1 MTSGISH
8 ESRKQSQR
16 RPAGELLARYRAILT
31 ASWAMRHELAGPAR
45 LADEAAFLPAALSLQ
60 ETPLHPAPL
69 RLAWVLIALFLIAV
83 TWAVCGKVDI
93 VAVAPGRIIVSERTK
108 VVQPLQNSVV
118 TRILVR
124 DGQHVKTGQALV
136 ELDPT
141 DARADK
147 ISLQEGRKNAQSEA
161 LRCHTL
167 LQALSDNQPD
177 APRLPAKAIPDGWSE
192 SEAGAVQYQLATQ
205 WQDIR
210 AQLARLEAEKQQRQ
224 AEVATARA
232 FISKLQTT
240 LPIVRKRE
248 KDFLQLAGKG
258 FVASH
263 AVQDKTRERIE
274 LERDL
279 AAQQAQWQQAQ
290 AALYESEQAR
300 NAYLAETRQTLS
312 ERQIQAELQIRQT
325 TQELAKAT
333 QREYLATLIAPVDGT
348 VQQLAAHTEGG
359 VVTEAQTLMVI
370 VPESASLTAEVALEN
385 KDIGF
390 VYAGQQAA
398 IKLETFPYTRYGTLS
413 ATVEKITQD
422 AVQDEKRGAIF
433 MVTLRMH
440 ETQMDIDGKT
450 IHLSPGMNLTAEIKT
465 GKRRIIEFIT
475 SPIQRAATESLRER

>member
-1 MTSGISH
+1 MTSGLSH
-8 ESRKQSQR
+8 ESQQA
-16 RPAGELLARYRAILT
+16 RPASELLARYRAILT
-31 ASWAMRHELAGPAR
+31 ASWAMRHELAGPGH

-60 ETPLHPAPL
+60 ETPTHPAPL
-69 RLAWVLIALFLIAV
+69 RLAWTLIALFLIAV
-83 TWAVCGKVDI
+83 AWAIFGKVDI

-118 TRILVR
+118 TRILVH
-124 DGQHVKTGQALV
+124 DGQHVKIGQPLV

-141 DARADK
+141 EARADK
-147 ISLQEGRKNAQSEA
+147 ISLQEVRKNARSEA
-161 LRCHTL
+161 LRSRTL
-167 LQALSDNQPD
+167 LQALSDNPSAG
-177 APRLPAKAIPDGWSE
+177 APRLPAKEIPDDWNE
-192 SEAGAVQYQLATQ
+192 NDAQAAQYQLTTQ

-210 AQLARLEAEKQQRQ
+210 AQLSRLAAETQQRQ
-224 AEVATARA
+224 AEVVTARA
-232 FISKLQTT
+232 FITKLQTT
-240 LPIVRKRE
+240 LPIVQKRE
-248 KDFLQLAGKG
+248 QDFLQLAGQG
-258 FVASH
+258 FVSSH
-263 AVQDKTRERIE
+263 SVQDKTRERIE

-279 AAQQAQWQQAQ
+279 ATQRAEFQQAQ

-300 NAYLAETRQTLS
+300 HAYLAETRRTLN

-325 TQELAKAT
+325 TQELAKAI

-390 VYAGQQAA
+390 VYPGQQAA
-398 IKLETFPYTRYGTLS
+398 IKLETFPYTRYGTLN

-422 AVQDEKRGAIF
+422 AIQDEKKGAIF
-433 MVTLRMH
+433 MVTLRLH
-440 ETQMDIDGKT
+440 QTRMDIDGKT

-475 SPIQRAATESLRER
+475 SPIQRATTESLRER